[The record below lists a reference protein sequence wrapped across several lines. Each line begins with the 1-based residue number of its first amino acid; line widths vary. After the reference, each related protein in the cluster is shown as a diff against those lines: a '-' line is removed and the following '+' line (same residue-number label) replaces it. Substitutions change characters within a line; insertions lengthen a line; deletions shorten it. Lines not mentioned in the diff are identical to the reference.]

1 MKIIPALLVIA
12 LIAAAGLASSPA
24 AKQIASAAA
33 QQQTLPVQ
41 FAFGGNVAEI
51 PAEFVDNL
59 VFLPVRIGNS
69 QPSLFLLDSTSARS
83 SIAPARAAELGFA
96 PGSAANLVLH
106 GMQISFP
113 ALPAAA
119 NDNFAAQTGRRYQ
132 GTLGRDFLASV
143 IVEIDYGRQ
152 TVRLYDPATYKYSG
166 GGTSIPLR
174 IAAGLPLIPAK
185 ISLPHQKSRE
195 GEFIV
200 DTRLAASVV
209 IAEQFA
215 ESRHLFAAHLKTIK
229 ASDPRIHNGENI
241 VIGRPKEIQ
250 IGPHTIEGAIAA
262 FSQSPAGPA
271 GSEIAGTIGGGIW
284 KRFTVVFDFAHQQLI
299 LAPNLRIHELE
310 EEDKSGLS
318 IVAKG
323 PGLKQFEINAVQAGA
338 PAANA
343 GLKIGDVIAG
353 VDEDPA
359 ADLTLVQV
367 RELFRQ
373 TDHSYKLTIERGS
386 QSLQISLQ
394 PRRLL

>member
-1 MKIIPALLVIA
+1 MKIVLDLCVLA

-24 AKQIASAAA
+24 AQKTPVAAKQDS
-33 QQQTLPVQ
+33 LPVQ

-59 VFLPVRIGNS
+59 VLLPVRIGNG
-69 QPSLFLLDSTSARS
+69 QPSLFLLDLTTARS
-83 SIAPARAAELGFA
+83 SIAPSRVAELGFA
-96 PGSAANLVLH
+96 PGSAATLVLH
-106 GMQISFP
+106 GVQISFP
-113 ALPAAA
+113 ALPAAT

-132 GTLGRDFLASV
+132 GTLGRDFFASV

-152 TVRLYDPATYKYSG
+152 TVRLYDPASYRYSG
-166 GGTSIPLR
+166 GGMRLPLKF
-174 IAAGLPLIPAK
+174 ADGLPLIPAK
-185 ISLPHQKSRE
+185 VNLPHQRARE
-195 GEFIV
+195 GEFVV
-200 DTRLAASVV
+200 DTSLAASVV

-215 ESRHLFAAHLKTIK
+215 ESRHLFAAHVKTIK
-229 ASDPRIHNGENI
+229 ASDPRIHDGENI

-250 IGPHTIEGAIAA
+250 IGPHTIEGVIAA
-262 FSQSPAGPA
+262 FSPSPAGPS
-271 GSEIAGTIGGGIW
+271 GSEIAGTIGSGILR
-284 KRFTVVFDFAHQQLI
+284 RFTVTFDFAHQQMI

-323 PGLKQFEINAVQAGA
+323 PGLKQFEIVAVLAGT
-338 PAANA
+338 PGANA
-343 GLKIGDVIAG
+343 GLRSGDVIAG

-373 TDHSYKLTIERGS
+373 PDHKYKLTIERGG

-394 PRRLL
+394 TRRLL